1 LHKAIDFELKASI
14 NREKEAASRLPED
27 MKEEWLEAVAEEH
40 GLTVRG
46 KKIHIPDL
54 QIEYETGEGEVR
66 RENLEL
72 VSGNYRE
79 DGIRGKAASGFTI
92 YARRG
97 DTNRIRRAV
106 EDTGMVGEV
115 LYI

>member
-1 LHKAIDFELKASI
+1 
-14 NREKEAASRLPED
+14 
-27 MKEEWLEAVAEEH
+27 MKERWLETVAEED
-40 GLTVRG
+40 GLAVRG

-54 QIEYETGEGEVR
+54 QVEYETAEREVR

-97 DTNRIRRAV
+97 DTNRIRRAL
-106 EDTGMVGEV
+106 EDSGMVGEV